1 MFWELIILIII
12 FFIYFHIY
20 MMFKI
25 NKNNEIYEF
34 NNVLSKQNITNE
46 IAYKYPF
53 YFNID
58 HIIQNNPNGKII
70 ENHKN
75 YNIYN
80 QNYEAINI
88 LEPFVKF
95 YDNNIK
101 IEFKKKNK
109 NLSLESFLYYRN
121 YYMVHEGKIKVT
133 LIHPKY
139 KENFIKNNKLIT
151 NKENIK
157 FIKGNSQF
165 KHVVLEKNQCIFI
178 PNYWIVFVENLEEPN
193 TIVELIQYKSILNEL
208 CFIKEKYLSY
218 I

>member
-25 NKNNEIYEF
+25 NKNNEVYEF
-34 NNVLSKQNITNE
+34 DNVLSKQNITNE

-53 YFNID
+53 YFNMD
-58 HIIQNNPNGKII
+58 HIIENNPNGKII

-75 YNIYN
+75 YSIYN
-80 QNYEAINI
+80 QDYESINI

-109 NLSLESFLYYRN
+109 YLPLESFLYYRN

-139 KENFIKNNKLIT
+139 KENFIKNKQLIT

-157 FIKGNSQF
+157 FIKENKQF
-165 KHVVLEKNQCIFI
+165 KHIILEKKQCIFI
-178 PNYWIVFVENLEEPN
+178 PNYWIIFVENMEQPN
-193 TIVELIQYKSILNEL
+193 SIIELIQYKSILNEL